1 MARAK
6 VVAFDYFQFLNLY
19 RRATD
24 SGKRIDPND
33 AGWAPYIKDH
43 AINEVAATV
52 IARQKFDDIVPVVLA
67 EGQDTDGL
75 YFFSRQEEACLRLV
89 TIG

>member
-6 VVAFDYFQFLNLY
+6 VVAFDYFQFLAMY

-24 SGKRIDPND
+24 ASKRIDPKD
-33 AGWAPYIKDH
+33 TGWEPYIQEH
-43 AINEVAATV
+43 AINEVAATA
-52 IARQKFDDIVPVVLA
+52 IARQKFDKVSPVILA

-75 YFFSRQEEACLRLV
+75 YFFSSEEEACLRLV

>member
-6 VVAFDYFQFLNLY
+6 VVAFDYFQFLAMY

-24 SGKRIDPND
+24 AGKRIDPKD
-33 AGWAPYIKDH
+33 AGWEPYINEH
-43 AINEVAATV
+43 AINEVAATA
-52 IARQKFDDIVPVVLA
+52 IARQKFDKVSPVILA

-75 YFFSRQEEACLRLV
+75 YFFSGEEEACLRLV